1 MTFKKKNQLQCE
13 AYCYAEEEAFAQKQA
28 FYFTPPIQQK
38 NVDLKRKH
46 MFSFGSGEGGEWL
59 EEVEIPTPFQ
69 FSTAGEV
76 CGTGVYVSI

>member
-1 MTFKKKNQLQCE
+1 
-13 AYCYAEEEAFAQKQA
+13 
-28 FYFTPPIQQK
+28 
-38 NVDLKRKH
+38 

-59 EEVEIPTPFQ
+59 EEVEIPTPFR